1 MQDFR
6 HKLLEWTDS
15 AAEIY
20 TLLTRLTLSEDA
32 AAQLLLQLLAE
43 LRRSPRFAQAAS
55 ARVFAHRA
63 AIVLAF
69 DWRRA
74 RRHQPIR
81 LDDGAQRPGVD
92 DSATADHV
100 PQEELEDVLNAI
112 GLLRKRPR
120 EVIVMRYIEQ
130 RSYDDIARRLGITS
144 SHVSTVCHRARQ
156 RLQTLINRDAAPGC
170 ACNERKLLRRL
181 QALSQIEPTLK
192 KTEDAVRNLR
202 SAAEQIGDAQPPRA
216 FLTPR
221 RLAVAS
227 AVVLC
232 ILTIIAAALLWNPTP
247 APTDKTADITPT
259 PAAPSPSDSTPK
271 TAKPAAPVTSSKP
284 TKTTTPEIKEE
295 LRQIVALA
303 DSGDVDGLLKT
314 LDRASFAGKLAA
326 AAYLADIGDERAI
339 TPLLDIGL
347 TWYGTD
353 SDNPFAAAAA
363 RIQDRLARDNAPV
376 DQSAADAETDKTSPA
391 SAFKELVHVHC
402 VQETEFAGGIV
413 LKTET
418 WIKLPDCI
426 RCDDD
431 ETGRTVID
439 NGTQRLTLNTREQ
452 QARLS
457 ESQKQS
463 QPPRDHPLIRQ
474 IEIWRG
480 RTQHPDVTLT
490 KIDAECTEQTLVYSL
505 EQGGEDPSQGKLWLD
520 LAGMLPTRLE
530 LRPAGGPNPAYWR
543 AKRMTFDY
551 QPIAD
556 TVFALRIPEGYTD
569 LAKQKRAFQGHVI
582 DAEGRPIPNAAVGVK
597 SFAQELVGRTN
608 EDGFFTIDIPAG
620 KPALLSPVAIWAT
633 LPDTPDFIGWTLL
646 QSDTDKNRYALGL
659 NGEIPGDPGT
669 VAVASDQTGWCSGAS
684 NVVIVMEPA
693 GRITGTVSD
702 TTGDPLAGAA
712 VEVRFEPAGRRFPN
726 YPYECVWATRA
737 VTNEQGVY
745 QVGYLPPLWKG
756 CCWHVSAA
764 AEGFVGQADVIVSDG
779 PLDTMT
785 VNLQLQPAVVTIRGV
800 LKNDLGVP
808 LPDRPVC
815 ALVGGLRYAACAA
828 RTDAAGRFELKNCPD
843 ALGLGVLALLEIDS
857 RTADR
862 TSPFRSYPDQAADVP
877 YEPGR
882 TDYYVEIIVPS
893 Q

>member
-202 SAAEQIGDAQPPRA
+202 SAAEQIGDALAATRLSRRAASLSRLLSVPSVSSQSPPPCYGIRPRLQPTRPQTSRPHLPPHPR
-216 FLTPR
+216 PIPPQR
-221 RLAVAS
+221 S
-227 AVVLC
+227 
-232 ILTIIAAALLWNPTP
+232 
-247 APTDKTADITPT
+247 
-259 PAAPSPSDSTPK
+259 
-271 TAKPAAPVTSSKP
+271 AKPAAPVTSSKP

-295 LRQIVALA
+295 PGKSSHSPTAA
-303 DSGDVDGLLKT
+303 TSTAFKT
-314 LDRASFAGKLAA
+314 LDRASFAGNGCCRISGRYWRRTCYHPA
-326 AAYLADIGDERAI
+326 
-339 TPLLDIGL
+339 LDIGL

-353 SDNPFAAAAA
+353 SDNPSLPC
-363 RIQDRLARDNAPV
+363 QDSGSPPDNSRRPV
-376 DQSAADAETDKTSPA
+376 CRRRETDKTSPA
-391 SAFKELVHVHC
+391 SALQGTRTC
-402 VQETEFAGGIV
+402 PLCAGNEFAGGIV

-418 WIKLPDCI
+418 WISCPDCI

-659 NGEIPGDPGT
+659 KGEIPGDPGT

-712 VEVRFEPAGRRFPN
+712 VEVRFEPAGRRFP
-726 YPYECVWATRA
+726 
-737 VTNEQGVY
+737 
-745 QVGYLPPLWKG
+745 
-756 CCWHVSAA
+756 
-764 AEGFVGQADVIVSDG
+764 
-779 PLDTMT
+779 
-785 VNLQLQPAVVTIRGV
+785 TI
-800 LKNDLGVP
+800 
-808 LPDRPVC
+808 
-815 ALVGGLRYAACAA
+815 LR
-828 RTDAAGRFELKNCPD
+828 
-843 ALGLGVLALLEIDS
+843 
-857 RTADR
+857 
-862 TSPFRSYPDQAADVP
+862 
-877 YEPGR
+877 
-882 TDYYVEIIVPS
+882 
-893 Q
+893 